1 VSELTTE
8 DLEGH
13 VRAMTRAQGEEE
25 LVAAFAA
32 YVRDCVERETDPYDK
47 IGRFFASMLR
57 GQLDAMGHLLARRT
71 RGGVA

>member
-13 VRAMTRAQGEEE
+13 VRAMARAETEEE

-32 YVRDCVERETDPYDK
+32 YVRDSVEHETDPYDK
-47 IGRFFASMLR
+47 IGRFFVSMLR
-57 GQLDAMGHLLARRT
+57 SQLDAMGQMFARRT